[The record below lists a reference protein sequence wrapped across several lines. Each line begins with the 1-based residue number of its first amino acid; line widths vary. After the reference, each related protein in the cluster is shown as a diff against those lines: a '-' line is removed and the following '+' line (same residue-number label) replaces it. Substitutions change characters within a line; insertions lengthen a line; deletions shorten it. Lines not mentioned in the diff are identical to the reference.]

1 MTLPPTLSVENLT
14 VSYPVRAGT
23 FWRPPTFLTA
33 VDEVTFAI
41 APGETLGLVGESGS
55 GKTTVGRA
63 VMRRVNT
70 SAGRI
75 FFRGE
80 EITQMEGEP
89 LRKLRA
95 RMQLVLQDP
104 YTSLNPRMRIADIV
118 AEPLLVHGR
127 VKNTSEA
134 RDHVRALLDLVG
146 MPADAHLRYPHSFS
160 GGQRQRVGIA
170 RALALEPDLI
180 VADEPVSALD
190 VSVQAQVVNLLQD
203 IQQRMGLSYLFI
215 AHDLSVVRHISHR
228 IAIMYAGRIVEIA
241 PRERVFAAPVHPYT
255 KTLLSA
261 VPIPDPKIQRTRKR
275 LIPLGEPVDLANP
288 PPGCRFQTRCAFA
301 TDQCRVTSP
310 PLLERSK
317 GHVAACWN
325 F

>member
-1 MTLPPTLSVENLT
+1 MTQPPTLSVENLT
-14 VSYPVRAGT
+14 VSYPIKAGT
-23 FWRPPTFLTA
+23 FWRQPTFLTA
-33 VDEVTFAI
+33 VDEITFSI
-41 APGETLGLVGESGS
+41 ASGETLGLVGESGS
-55 GKTTVGRA
+55 GKTTLGRA
-63 VMRRVNT
+63 VMKRID
-70 SAGRI
+70 SAAGRI
-75 FFRGE
+75 FFKGE
-80 EITQMEGEP
+80 EITHLKGEP
-89 LRKLRA
+89 LRRLRA

-127 VKNTSEA
+127 VRNMAEA
-134 RDHVRALLDLVG
+134 RDQVRALLDMVG

-203 IQQRMGLSYLFI
+203 IQQRMGISYLFI

-228 IAIMYAGRIVEIA
+228 IAIMYAGRIVEVA
-241 PRERVFAAPVHPYT
+241 PSGRVFASPLHPYT

-261 VPIPDPKIQRTRKR
+261 VPIPDPKIQRLRKR
-275 LIPLGEPVDLANP
+275 VIPLGEPVDLANP

-301 TDQCRVTSP
+301 TDQCRVKSP
-310 PLLERSK
+310 PLVERSE
-317 GHVAACWN
+317 GHLAACWN
-325 F
+325 H

>member
-1 MTLPPTLSVENLT
+1 MTQPPTLSVENLT
-14 VSYPVRAGT
+14 VSYPIKAGT
-23 FWRPPTFLTA
+23 FWRQPTFLTA
-33 VDEVTFAI
+33 VDEITFSI
-41 APGETLGLVGESGS
+41 ASGETLGLVGESGS
-55 GKTTVGRA
+55 GKTTLGRA
-63 VMRRVNT
+63 VMKRID
-70 SAGRI
+70 SAAGRI
-75 FFRGE
+75 FFKGE
-80 EITQMEGEP
+80 EITHLKGEP
-89 LRKLRA
+89 LRRLRA

-127 VKNTSEA
+127 VRNMAEA
-134 RDHVRALLDLVG
+134 RDQVRALLDMVG

-203 IQQRMGLSYLFI
+203 IQQRMGISYLFI

-228 IAIMYAGRIVEIA
+228 IAIMYAGRIVEVA
-241 PRERVFAAPVHPYT
+241 PSGRVFASPLHPYT

-261 VPIPDPKIQRTRKR
+261 VPIPDPKIQRLRKR
-275 LIPLGEPVDLANP
+275 VIPLGEPVDLANP

-301 TDQCRVTSP
+301 TDQCRVKAP
-310 PLLERSK
+310 PLVERSE
-317 GHVAACWN
+317 GHLAACWN
-325 F
+325 H